1 MDKTEQPTQPR
12 YRGKGVKDAMLHI
25 NVRLPKDVVDH
36 FKEFPSYTK
45 EMRRVLEAHVKEAE
59 REVARKVAINQQRW
73 QDILAEEN
81 DDE

>member
-1 MDKTEQPTQPR
+1 LDKTEQHTQPR

-45 EMRRVLEAHVKEAE
+45 EMRRVLETHVKRAE
-59 REVARKVAINQQRW
+59 RERATEVALNQQRW

-81 DDE
+81 EGE

>member
-1 MDKTEQPTQPR
+1 MDKTEQHTQPR

-25 NVRLPKDVVDH
+25 NVRLPKDVVEH

>member
-1 MDKTEQPTQPR
+1 LDKTEQHTQPR

>member
-1 MDKTEQPTQPR
+1 MDKTEQHTQPR

-25 NVRLPKDVVDH
+25 NVRLPKDVVAH

>member
-1 MDKTEQPTQPR
+1 
-12 YRGKGVKDAMLHI
+12 MLHI

-81 DDE
+81 EGE

>member
-1 MDKTEQPTQPR
+1 MDKTEQHTQPR

-45 EMRRVLEAHVKEAE
+45 EMRRVLEAHVKVAE